1 METILLLLGS
11 PNNEKGVLSSIAM
24 DRIEY
29 AYRLYMDNEDMRFL
43 CTGGFGEHFN
53 TTDLPHAYYAKKALL
68 AKGVKEEDFLSFV
81 LSSNTYEDLEKAKQI
96 IERESPDILF
106 IVSSDFH
113 MERVKILHRLVLNYS
128 RTVFCAAKSSLAENE
143 LLPLVEHERHA
154 IEWLKQTYNL

>member
-1 METILLLLGS
+1 MKTILLLLGS

-24 DRIEY
+24 DRIEC
-29 AYRLYMDNEDMRFL
+29 ACRLYMDNENMRFL

-68 AKGVKEEDFLSFV
+68 AKGVKEEDFLPFV

-106 IVSSDFH
+106 YCELRFPHGKSKNITSSGFKLFPHGLLCCKIEFGRERIVAAC
-113 MERVKILHRLVLNYS
+113 
-128 RTVFCAAKSSLAENE
+128 RT
-143 LLPLVEHERHA
+143 
-154 IEWLKQTYNL
+154 